1 MGVQSTAKGEPTRTR
16 IRAIAGAGLIFVL
29 TLLAYIPA
37 YNAGFYSDDET
48 HLVRNERLRTFEGLR
63 QIWSDRSGTDDLY
76 YPLTFTTY
84 WIEHH
89 LWGLDPRGY
98 HIDNV
103 VLHAVNAILVWLVLR
118 RLGVPGAWVA
128 GAVFALHPA
137 HVESV
142 AWVTER
148 RNTLSCLFYLLS
160 IFAYLGFRPL
170 TGPRP
175 KTPRGGSTASR
186 TRVMYALSLTFFLA
200 AMLSKTATL
209 TLPAAILLVT
219 WWKRHRLAWRDVW
232 PLVPFFAV
240 ALGLSL
246 LTIGLERKLVQE
258 GGPGWGT
265 FSLADRF
272 LIAGRAVWFYIE
284 KVLFPVNLSFVY
296 PRWSIDARVWWQ
308 YLYPAS
314 AIALAIVL
322 FTARRRIG
330 KAPLVTFLFFCGT
343 LYPVL
348 GFVDFFYMM
357 MSFVADRFVYLPSV
371 GVIALAVGGAA
382 WGLQRFTPRA
392 ANAGPVL
399 SLIVLL
405 VLGAGCWQRGLV
417 FRNAETVYGSVLAK
431 YPDSWVGHYSLGCVL
446 GATQRPEDAIPHLEA
461 ALRLNPRFPATR
473 GYLAVVYSQV
483 GRYADAIRM
492 YGEALRQNPND
503 ENILT
508 NLGATYVNMGKYDEA
523 IEEYKKA
530 LQVNPRYAPA
540 LKNLTR
546 IVLFRIDSLFK
557 EGRTDEARELAGDS
571 RVFAAQ
577 AGATDLVRQ
586 IDELVRTHVTP
597 RE

>member
-16 IRAIAGAGLIFVL
+16 IRAIAGASLLFVL

-37 YNAGFYSDDET
+37 YNAGFYSDDMT
-48 HLVRNERLRTFEGLR
+48 HIVHNERLRTLEGLK

-76 YPLTFTTY
+76 YPLTFTTN
-84 WIEHH
+84 WIEYH

-103 VLHAVNAILVWLVLR
+103 VLHAVNAVLVWLVLR
-118 RLGVPGAWVA
+118 RLGVPGAWVG
-128 GAVFALHPA
+128 GAIFGLHPA

-148 RNTLSCLFYLLS
+148 RNTLSSVFYLFS
-160 IFAYLGFRPL
+160 IFTYLGFRPF
-170 TGPRP
+170 
-175 KTPRGGSTASR
+175 GSRRAGQAGTQTSASR
-186 TRVMYALSLTFFLA
+186 SHLMYALSLTFFLA

-209 TLPAAILLVT
+209 TLPAAILLLT

-232 PLVPFFAV
+232 PLVPFVAV

-272 LIAGRAVWFYIE
+272 LIAGRAVWFYLE
-284 KVLFPVNLSFVY
+284 KALLPVNLSFVY
-296 PRWSIDARVWWQ
+296 PRWSIDAHAWWQ
-308 YLYPAS
+308 YVYPLA
-314 AIALAIVL
+314 AVTLAIIL

-330 KAPLVTFLFFCGT
+330 KAPLAAYLFFCGT
-343 LYPVL
+343 LFPVL

-357 MSFVADRFVYLPSV
+357 MSFVADRFLYLPNL
-371 GVIALAVGGAA
+371 GVIALLVGGAA
-382 WGLQRFTPRA
+382 MGLQRLKPRA

-399 SLIVLL
+399 SLIVLV
-405 VLGAGCWQRGLV
+405 VLGTGVWQRVLC
-417 FRNAETVYGSVLAK
+417 FRSPETLYSDVLAK

-446 GATQRPEDAIPHLEA
+446 GAAERSDEAIRHLETA
-461 ALRLNPRFPATR
+461 VRLNPNFPAGR
-473 GYLAVVYSQV
+473 GNLAVLYSQV
-483 GRYADAIRM
+483 GRYDDALRM
-492 YGEALRQNPND
+492 FGEALRQHPDD

-508 NLGATYVNMGKYDEA
+508 NFGATCVNLGRYDEA
-523 IEEYKKA
+523 IEQYKKA
-530 LQVNPRYAPA
+530 LEINPQYAPA

-546 IVLFRIDSLFK
+546 IVVFRIDWLFN
-557 EGRTDEARELAGDS
+557 EGRTDEARAFASDS

-577 AGATDLVRQ
+577 AGATDLVHQ